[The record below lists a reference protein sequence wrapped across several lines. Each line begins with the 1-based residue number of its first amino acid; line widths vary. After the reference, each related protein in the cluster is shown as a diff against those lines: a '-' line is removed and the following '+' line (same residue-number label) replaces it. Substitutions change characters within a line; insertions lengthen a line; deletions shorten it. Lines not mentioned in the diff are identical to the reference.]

1 MTETGG
7 LLELDKVGE
16 SGPENP
22 RAEDQ
27 KPGADSGQPAYLVL
41 ARKYRPTTFDVL
53 LGQEVLVRTLTN
65 AFELGRIAHAFL
77 FVGVRG
83 VGKTTTARIIA
94 RGLNCLG
101 STQPTVR
108 PCGECASCTEALAER
123 HLDILEIDG
132 ASHTGVDDVRDL
144 TDAAHYRP
152 TTGRYK
158 VYIVD
163 EVHMLSQAAFNA
175 LLKTLEEPPAHVVFI
190 FCTTEVRRVPV
201 TVLSRCQRFD
211 LLRVPQEVLAEHFR
225 RIVQLEKARIDDEAL
240 RLIARAADGSV
251 RDGLSI
257 LDQAISHQGGVIEA
271 PATREMLGFADRTL
285 VFDLFEQVMAGEAP
299 VALAQLAK
307 LYAAGAEPRAVLEDL
322 LALTHWLS
330 RIRVAP
336 ESADAPEVPEN
347 ERTRGRELAAK
358 LSVPVLARAWQ
369 MILRALE
376 EAGAAPDSRSVIEMA
391 VIRLCFVA
399 DMPDPGTLVRRL
411 SDADRTAGA
420 GPASGVA
427 PRAAPVGGTQAV
439 AGTAGAAQ
447 AVAEP
452 AAAPA
457 RSPRAVAP
465 ATFEDLVELLRDRK
479 HARLVYNLE
488 NYVHLVRYDPRQR
501 QIEYRASEKAPSRFV
516 GSLAQDLERTTGF
529 RWLLALVQSGGQET
543 VRERRVKQHEARLR
557 LAQAQPIV
565 ATARRRVRDLPDGMR
580 VSEPAVNE
588 VRERSAT
595 GKNEP

>member
-1 MTETGG
+1 M
-7 LLELDKVGE
+7 
-16 SGPENP
+16 
-22 RAEDQ
+22 
-27 KPGADSGQPAYLVL
+27 
-41 ARKYRPTTFDVL
+41 
-53 LGQEVLVRTLTN
+53 
-65 AFELGRIAHAFL
+65 
-77 FVGVRG
+77 
-83 VGKTTTARIIA
+83 
-94 RGLNCLG
+94 
-101 STQPTVR
+101 
-108 PCGECASCTEALAER
+108 
-123 HLDILEIDG
+123 
-132 ASHTGVDDVRDL
+132 
-144 TDAAHYRP
+144 
-152 TTGRYK
+152 
-158 VYIVD
+158 
-163 EVHMLSQAAFNA
+163 
-175 LLKTLEEPPAHVVFI
+175 
-190 FCTTEVRRVPV
+190 

-225 RIVQLEKARIDDEAL
+225 RIVQLENARIDDEAL

-257 LDQAISHQGGVIEA
+257 LDQAISHQGGAIEA

-299 VALAQLAK
+299 AALAQLAK

-347 ERTRGRELAAK
+347 ERTRGSGLAAK

-369 MILRALE
+369 MILRSLE

-411 SDADRTAGA
+411 GGADGTAEA
-420 GPASGVA
+420 GPASSAVPQAG
-427 PRAAPVGGTQAV
+427 PVGGTRAV
-439 AGTAGAAQ
+439 AATAGAAQ

-452 AAAPA
+452 ATAPA

-465 ATFEDLVELLRDRK
+465 ATFADLVDLLRDRK

-488 NYVHLVRYDPRQR
+488 NYVHLVRYDPGKR
-501 QIEYRASEKAPSRFV
+501 QIEYRVSEKAPSRFV
-516 GSLAQDLERTTGF
+516 GSLAKDLERTTGS

-543 VRERRVKQHEARLR
+543 LRERRVKQHEVRLR

-580 VSEPAVNE
+580 VGEPTVNE
-588 VRERSAT
+588 VRERSET

>member
-1 MTETGG
+1 
-7 LLELDKVGE
+7 
-16 SGPENP
+16 
-22 RAEDQ
+22 
-27 KPGADSGQPAYLVL
+27 
-41 ARKYRPTTFDVL
+41 
-53 LGQEVLVRTLTN
+53 
-65 AFELGRIAHAFL
+65 
-77 FVGVRG
+77 
-83 VGKTTTARIIA
+83 
-94 RGLNCLG
+94 
-101 STQPTVR
+101 
-108 PCGECASCTEALAER
+108 
-123 HLDILEIDG
+123 
-132 ASHTGVDDVRDL
+132 
-144 TDAAHYRP
+144 
-152 TTGRYK
+152 
-158 VYIVD
+158 
-163 EVHMLSQAAFNA
+163 
-175 LLKTLEEPPAHVVFI
+175 
-190 FCTTEVRRVPV
+190 
-201 TVLSRCQRFD
+201 
-211 LLRVPQEVLAEHFR
+211 
-225 RIVQLEKARIDDEAL
+225 
-240 RLIARAADGSV
+240 
-251 RDGLSI
+251 
-257 LDQAISHQGGVIEA
+257 
-271 PATREMLGFADRTL
+271 
-285 VFDLFEQVMAGEAP
+285 
-299 VALAQLAK
+299 
-307 LYAAGAEPRAVLEDL
+307 
-322 LALTHWLS
+322 
-330 RIRVAP
+330 
-336 ESADAPEVPEN
+336 
-347 ERTRGRELAAK
+347 GRELAAK

-411 SDADRTAGA
+411 SDADGTAGA

-439 AGTAGAAQ
+439 AATAGAAQ

-457 RSPRAVAP
+457 RSPRALAP

-501 QIEYRASEKAPSRFV
+501 QIEYRVSEKAPPRFV

-580 VSEPAVNE
+580 VSEPVVNE